1 MGAALTQNP
10 KLFGA
15 VVSYVGI
22 YDMLRT
28 ELEPNGEF
36 NITEYGTVKNPE
48 HFQALYAYS
57 PYHRVKDGT
66 QYPPVLFLTG
76 ENDPRVAPW
85 QSRKMTARL
94 QASGTK
100 APVLLRTSSD
110 SGHGGANF
118 SEQVEQEVDALS
130 FTLYHLGVTAP
141 QAKPGKPAPVA
152 KPAK

>member
-1 MGAALTQNP
+1 
-10 KLFGA
+10 
-15 VVSYVGI
+15 
-22 YDMLRT
+22 
-28 ELEPNGEF
+28 
-36 NITEYGTVKNPE
+36 VKDPE
-48 HFQALYAYS
+48 HFKALYAYS

-76 ENDPRVAPW
+76 ENDPRVAAW

-110 SGHGGANF
+110 SGHGAANF
-118 SEQVEQEVDALS
+118 AARVEQQVDALS

-141 QAKPGKPAPVA
+141 QAKPAQPAPVA